1 VDPSRDGGGGLT
13 ATGLFCGSC
22 GAQSSPTAKFCGEC
36 GTALAPAT
44 RSAEYKQVTVLFAD
58 VVHSMDIAAAV
69 GPERLREIMAEL
81 ADRCAAVVKRYGGT
95 VDKFTGDGIMAV
107 FGAPVALEDH
117 AVRACL
123 AALGVQEETKRL
135 AVDVH
140 ARDGVDLQLRV
151 GLNSG
156 EVIAGEIGSGPFG
169 YTAIGEQVGMAQRME
184 SVAPPGGVML
194 SAFTARLVEHTARL
208 GELQMVEIK
217 GAAQPVPARQLLA
230 IAEDDRPKQRRDAT
244 LVGRQ
249 HEISML
255 EETLGRA
262 IGGRGSVTTVKGP
275 PGIGKSRITREVEAI
290 ATRRGVEVISTFCES
305 HSSEIPFH
313 AVAGLLRGFFGVRGL
328 AREQARAKTRAT
340 LPDSDSADLVLLD
353 DLLGIGDA
361 EPNEGDIDPDARRR
375 RLTSLLNTALL
386 AREPAVYIIE
396 DAHWIDAVSESML
409 TDFNSVVP
417 RTHALILITYR
428 PEYRGPLQAE
438 DTMTLSL
445 APLDASQ
452 ATTLTAELLGSDP
465 SVARL
470 AAQVAQRGAGNP
482 FFTEEI
488 VRDLAERNVL
498 DGDRGAYTC
507 EGDAVVTV
515 PATVQATI
523 AARIDRLGAAAKH
536 TLHAAS
542 VIGSRFDA
550 ELLSAVL
557 GEVVLGELVE
567 AELIE
572 RLTISPRAEYA
583 FQHPLM
589 RAVAYESQLKS
600 HRAQLHRSIAAAIER
615 REPESV
621 EKNAALIAAHLEAA
635 GDLRAAFGWHMRAGT
650 WSTHRDITGARVS
663 WQRALAVADRLPAD
677 DPDRLAM
684 RIAPRTLLCATI
696 WRVGG
701 SLADIGFDE
710 LRELA
715 TLAGDKRSVA
725 IGMSGLIQMLNFH
738 GQYSET
744 SRLASEHA
752 ELLESIEDPELT
764 VALSMVPIMA
774 KWNAGAMTEA
784 MRLSQRA
791 IDLSDGDPTM
801 GDLMVGSPL
810 AIALAMRAST
820 RCCLGLPGWREDFDE
835 AVAVARRVDK
845 FSFCAVVMFKYI
857 AAMNWALLPDDD
869 ALRDTV
875 EALEIAEQFGDNF
888 LLTNCEFTYGL
899 VLVRREDTDREFG
912 FELLARARRV
922 ALDHRYT
929 IIAAWCADLDI
940 AAEKNRAGD
949 YDGAIDLC
957 RGVLENEIRSGEG
970 INRGWSTTVLVQ
982 SLLNRRRDGDLEEAQ
997 AAVDRLAAMPTEPV
1011 FLYHE
1016 LPLLRLNALVAKAR
1030 GDEAGY
1036 RDFRERY
1043 LARAE
1048 SCGFDGH
1055 IAVAHAMS

>member
-1 VDPSRDGGGGLT
+1 
-13 ATGLFCGSC
+13 
-22 GAQSSPTAKFCGEC
+22 
-36 GTALAPAT
+36 
-44 RSAEYKQVTVLFAD
+44 
-58 VVHSMDIAAAV
+58 
-69 GPERLREIMAEL
+69 
-81 ADRCAAVVKRYGGT
+81 
-95 VDKFTGDGIMAV
+95 
-107 FGAPVALEDH
+107 
-117 AVRACL
+117 
-123 AALGVQEETKRL
+123 
-135 AVDVH
+135 
-140 ARDGVDLQLRV
+140 
-151 GLNSG
+151 
-156 EVIAGEIGSGPFG
+156 
-169 YTAIGEQVGMAQRME
+169 ME
-184 SVAPPGGVML
+184 SVASPGGVTL
-194 SAFTARLVEHTARL
+194 SESTARLVEHTARL
-208 GELQMVEIK
+208 GELQTVQIK
-217 GAAQPVPARQLLA
+217 GAAQPVRARQLLA
-230 IAEDDRPKQRRDAT
+230 VAEDHRAKQRRDAR

-249 HEISML
+249 HEITML
-255 EETLGRA
+255 EETLDRA
-262 IGGRGSVTTVKGP
+262 IGGRGSVMAVKGP
-275 PGIGKSRITREVEAI
+275 PGIGKSRITREVETI
-290 ATRRGVEVISTFCES
+290 AARRGVEVIPTFCES

-313 AVAGLLRGFFGVRGL
+313 AVAGLFRGFFGVGGL
-328 AREQARAKTRAT
+328 VREQARAKTRAT
-340 LPDSDSADLVLLD
+340 LPDADPADLVLLD
-353 DLLGIGDA
+353 DLLGIGD
-361 EPNEGDIDPDARRR
+361 EELNEGDIDPDARRR
-375 RLTSLLNTALL
+375 RLTDLLGTAVL
-386 AREPAVYIIE
+386 AREAALYIIE

-409 TDFNSVVP
+409 IDFISVVP
-417 RTHALILITYR
+417 RTHALVLITYR

-438 DTMTLSL
+438 DSMTLSL

-452 ATTLTAELLGSDP
+452 ASILTAELLGSDP

-470 AAQVAQRGAGNP
+470 AAQVAERGAGNP

-488 VRDLAERNVL
+488 VRDLAERDVL
-498 DGDRGAYTC
+498 DGERGAYTC
-507 EGDAVVTV
+507 EGDAEVAV

-523 AARIDRLGAAAKH
+523 AARIDRLGAAAKQ
-536 TLHAAS
+536 TLHGAS
-542 VIGSRFDA
+542 VVGSRFDA
-550 ELLSAVL
+550 ELLSAVV

-600 HRAQLHRSIAAAIER
+600 DRAQLHRSIAAAIER

-621 EKNAALIAAHLEAA
+621 EKNAALIATHLEAA

-650 WSTHRDITGARVS
+650 WSTHRDIIGARVS
-663 WQRALAVADRLPAD
+663 WQRAVAVADRLSED
-677 DPDRLAM
+677 VPDRLAM

-701 SLADIGFDE
+701 SLADVGFDE

-738 GQYSET
+738 GQYFEA

-752 ELLESIEDPELT
+752 ELLESIGDPELT
-764 VALSMVPIMA
+764 VALMIVPIMG

-791 IDLSDGDPTM
+791 IDLADGDPTM

-810 AIALAMRAST
+810 ALALAMRAST
-820 RCCLGLPGWREDFDE
+820 RCCLGLPGWREDFDH
-835 AVAVARRVDK
+835 AVEVGRSVDK
-845 FSFCAVVMFKYI
+845 FSFCAVIMFKYI
-857 AAMNWALLPDDD
+857 VVMNWALLPNDD
-869 ALRDTV
+869 ALRDSA

-888 LLTNCEFTYGL
+888 LLANSEFTHGM

-929 IIAAWCADLDI
+929 IIAAWCADLDV
-940 AAEKNRAGD
+940 AAEKNRTGD
-949 YDGAIDLC
+949 YDDAIDLC
-957 RGVLENEIRSGEG
+957 RGVLENQIRSGEG

-982 SLLNRRRDGDLEEAQ
+982 SLLNRGRDGDLGEAR
-997 AAVDRLAAMPTEPV
+997 AAVDRLAAMPAEPA

-1016 LPLLRLNALVAKAR
+1016 LPLLRLNALIAKAR

-1036 RDFRERY
+1036 RDFREHYR
-1043 LARAE
+1043 ARAE

-1055 IAVAHAMS
+1055 IALARAMGR